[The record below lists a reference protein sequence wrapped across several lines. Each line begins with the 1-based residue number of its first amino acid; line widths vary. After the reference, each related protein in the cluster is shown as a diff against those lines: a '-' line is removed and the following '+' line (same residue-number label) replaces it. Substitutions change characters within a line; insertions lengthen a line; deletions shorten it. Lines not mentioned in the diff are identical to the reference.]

1 MIGNNIMRE
10 EKLALTLW
18 NYKGGVG
25 KSTLSLIL
33 AEIGAQEGLKV
44 LAIDL
49 DPQRNLSETLK
60 LSAQLFP
67 SIEIRTTLSD
77 KFSNE
82 DYNLYV
88 IDTHPTMDNTEL
100 EAINF
105 SDIVLVPVLGD
116 YHSIVNL
123 SVVFD
128 YLRQAGI
135 GEQQTAIVKNCM
147 SNLKVNAE
155 VESVLDELN
164 YPIAGRLP
172 RCNTLLR
179 NIASGDR
186 WDKYLR
192 ENQRTHFMRLYNNIW
207 EACRRMLNGNFS
219 NLWNN

>member
-1 MIGNNIMRE
+1 MDD
-10 EKLALTLW
+10 EKLAVTLW

-25 KSTLSLIL
+25 KSTLALIL
-33 AEIGAQEGLKV
+33 SQIAATEGLKV
-44 LAIDL
+44 LAVDL

-60 LSAQLFP
+60 LSASLFP
-67 SIEIRTTLSD
+67 SIDVRTTLSD
-77 KFSNE
+77 KFSEE
-82 DYNLYV
+82 DYSFYV
-88 IDTHPTMDNTEL
+88 IDTHPAMDKFIL

-116 YHSIVNL
+116 FHSIVNL

-128 YLRQAGI
+128 YLHKAGI
-135 GEQQTAIVKNCM
+135 GPEQAAIVKNCM

-155 VESVLDELN
+155 VEGVLDELN
-164 YPIAGRLP
+164 YPVAGRLP

-179 NIASGDR
+179 NIASGDK

-192 ENQRTHFMRLYNNIW
+192 ENQRAHFMKLYSNIW
-207 EACRRMLNGNFS
+207 SAYREMSKGNFS

>member
-1 MIGNNIMRE
+1 MGD
-10 EKLALTLW
+10 EKLAVTLW

-25 KSTLSLIL
+25 KSTLALIL
-33 AEIGAQEGLKV
+33 SQIAAKEGLKV
-44 LAIDL
+44 LAVDL

-60 LSAQLFP
+60 LSTSLFP
-67 SIEIRTTLSD
+67 SIDIRTTLSD
-77 KFSNE
+77 KLTEE
-82 DYNLYV
+82 DYSLYV
-88 IDTHPTMDNTEL
+88 IDTHPTMDKSVL

-116 YHSIVNL
+116 FHSIVNL
-123 SVVFD
+123 SIVFD
-128 YLRQAGI
+128 YLHKAGI
-135 GEQQTAIVKNCM
+135 GLEQATIVKNCM

-155 VESVLDELN
+155 VEGVLDELK

-179 NIASGDR
+179 NIASGDK

-192 ENQRTHFMRLYNNIW
+192 ENQRAQFMNLYNNIW
-207 EACRRMLNGNFS
+207 RAYKHMLDGNFS